1 MVKYGDVIQP
11 KSLLDVG
18 CGTAYLCIA
27 AAHRW
32 PTLNRVELLDIDPLA
47 VVAAKVNLN
56 SDPATHEINQSVYA
70 TDFKHYNG
78 KGFDIVLCAPPYL
91 PERPLRVTGIEMA
104 TNGTL
109 LLEEVVERSAVMA
122 RELWMVFSIIAW
134 PEFQRALARV
144 PRAYSRIEVLR
155 RDVVPFRI
163 PWLEPTDWDREKDP
177 SLFREKVL
185 YYEQVLTTRGLIDM
199 DNHENWY
206 EHLRQYAPNLPEN
219 CAAQLSCYV
228 TSDDVEKRLDESE
241 RDSRGYRFWHEIR
254 TLRLV
259 TVS

>member
-1 MVKYGDVIQP
+1 M
-11 KSLLDVG
+11 G